1 MIQFQKQGIILFLQR
16 LLFLRIGREGEASGR
31 CNSYLS
37 VYLETHSG
45 GLCTREICYN
55 VRMSVLWK
63 ALWVLNSTCR
73 NWEQGT
79 GKSTVP
85 YRITSHHKAVKLPN

>member
-45 GLCTREICYN
+45 G
-55 VRMSVLWK
+55 
-63 ALWVLNSTCR
+63 
-73 NWEQGT
+73 
-79 GKSTVP
+79 
-85 YRITSHHKAVKLPN
+85 